1 MKNRKTV
8 ISASLLGQVERCP
21 YCAYLDQKGYAGNS
35 ESRNA
40 ARRGNEYHKNMN
52 SKMEDY
58 RPVSFNRIV
67 ATVLALVIVALMY
80 IASRYL

>member
-1 MKNRKTV
+1 MKNRKTI

-21 YCAYLDQKGYAGNS
+21 YCAYLDQKGYVGNA

-40 ARRGNEYHKNMN
+40 VKRGNEYHDKMN

-58 RPVSFNRIV
+58 RPVSFNRLV
-67 ATVLALVIVALMY
+67 ATALALVIVALMY